1 MLERL
6 KRRLELAGNDRDA
19 LLGDLLEEAEQ
30 YILGYTGR
38 RVLPMALEGAVI
50 ETAAASFR
58 LLGLEGAASHA
69 EGGCERRDRP
79 AARADE
85 GAAGH
90 VPAGE
95 GAVMLCRRWQREV
108 IIRPPDLGRGG
119 NAFQPEGQA
128 VAACVQPLRGA
139 LARQIYGQEP
149 EQMRLMLCGLCAHP
163 SAGTAYAWTCRR
175 TRTRTFAWCGRRV
188 GRGTGRRI

>member
-6 KRRLELAGNDRDA
+6 KRRLELVGNDRDE

-69 EGGCERRDRP
+69 EGGVNDVIDRLP
-79 AARADE
+79 ARMRAQLDMFRLGRVLCCYAGDGSARSSSVRPTRG
-85 GAAGH
+85 GAET
-90 VPAGE
+90 PS
-95 GAVMLCRRWQREV
+95 CRR
-108 IIRPPDLGRGG
+108 
-119 NAFQPEGQA
+119 
-128 VAACVQPLRGA
+128 GA
-139 LARQIYGQEP
+139 R
-149 EQMRLMLCGLCAHP
+149 
-163 SAGTAYAWTCRR
+163 W
-175 TRTRTFAWCGRRV
+175 RRV
-188 GRGTGRRI
+188 CSRCAGRWRGRCTVRSRSRCG

>member
-6 KRRLELAGNDRDA
+6 KRRLELAGNDRDE

-69 EGGCERRDRP
+69 EGGVS
-79 AARADE
+79 AT
-85 GAAGH
+85 
-90 VPAGE
+90 V
-95 GAVMLCRRWQREV
+95 
-108 IIRPPDLGRGG
+108 DLL
-119 NAFQPEGQA
+119 PK
-128 VAACVQPLRGA
+128 
-139 LARQIYGQEP
+139 
-149 EQMRLMLCGLCAHP
+149 QMKAQLDMYRIAK
-163 SAGTAYAWTCRR
+163 
-175 TRTRTFAWCGRRV
+175 V
-188 GRGTGRRI
+188 G